1 MNPSIL
7 IVDDEPLIRQA
18 LLRAL
23 SGEGYELL
31 QAPGGLEALE
41 ILQTREV
48 DLILS
53 DLVMPGM
60 DGLEL
65 LRHARQVRPD
75 ALRIVL
81 TGHADLDMA
90 VRAINDGAVYRFL
103 LKPWDSFDL
112 RVMIKLALRHRAAQA
127 EREAGSEMER
137 ERNDTQPAG
146 VFAVSA
152 LASGIPEA

>member
-1 MNPSIL
+1 MSPSIL

-18 LLRAL
+18 LVRAL
-23 SGEGYELL
+23 SGEGYELI
-31 QAPGGLEALE
+31 QAPGGQEALE
-41 ILQTREV
+41 ILKSRAV

-65 LRHARQVRPD
+65 LRNARTVRPES
-75 ALRIVL
+75 LRIVL

-112 RVMIKLALRHRAAQA
+112 RVMIKLALRHRTAQI
-127 EREAGSEMER
+127 EREEVARR
-137 ERNDTQPAG
+137 ERCDTQPTGPDGMTAG
-146 VFAVSA
+146 P
-152 LASGIPEA
+152 PEA

>member
-18 LLRAL
+18 LVRAL
-23 SGEGYELL
+23 SGENYELL
-31 QAPGGLEALE
+31 QAPGGQEALD
-41 ILQTREV
+41 ILQKRGV

-65 LRHARQVRPD
+65 LKHARVVRPD

-112 RVMIKLALRHRAAQA
+112 RVMIKLALRHRAATA
-127 EREAGSEMER
+127 EREETAER
-137 ERNDTQPAG
+137 ERAATQPTPIYDATAPRAAAG
-146 VFAVSA
+146 T
-152 LASGIPEA
+152 PEA

>member
-18 LLRAL
+18 LVRAL

-31 QAPGGLEALE
+31 QAPSGIEALE
-41 ILQTREV
+41 ILKKRSV

-65 LRHARQVRPD
+65 LRNARQVRPE

-112 RVMIKLALRHRAAQA
+112 RVMIKLALRHRTAQA
-127 EREAGSEMER
+127 ERETANQADRG
-137 ERNDTQPAG
+137 RNDTQPDGVLAAAG
-146 VFAVSA
+146 ST
-152 LASGIPEA
+152 EA

>member
-1 MNPSIL
+1 MKPSIL

-18 LLRAL
+18 LIRAL

-31 QAPGGLEALE
+31 QAPGGREALN
-41 ILQTREV
+41 ILTARGV

-53 DLVMPGM
+53 DLVMPEM

-65 LRHARQVRPD
+65 LKKARVVRPES
-75 ALRIVL
+75 LRIVL
-81 TGHADLDMA
+81 TGHADLDLA

-112 RVMIKLALRHRAAQA
+112 RVMIKLALRHKVAQ
-127 EREAGSEMER
+127 R
-137 ERNDTQPAG
+137 ERDNTDARQRCDTAPTAFPVLVASPAG
-146 VFAVSA
+146 TPQA
-152 LASGIPEA
+152 

>member
-1 MNPSIL
+1 MKPCIL

-23 SGEGYELL
+23 SGEGYDVL
-31 QAPGGLEALE
+31 QAPGGREALD
-41 ILQTREV
+41 ILTARGV

-53 DLVMPGM
+53 DLVMPEM

-65 LRHARQVRPD
+65 LKNARVVRPE

-81 TGHADLDMA
+81 TGHADLDLA

-112 RVMIKLALRHRAAQA
+112 RVMIKLALRHKAAQI
-127 EREAGSEMER
+127 EREQVTERQRCDTEPTSIYPATAVAGA
-137 ERNDTQPAG
+137 TPQA
-146 VFAVSA
+146 
-152 LASGIPEA
+152 